1 MLSEKDLRYNKDMIE
16 PSRDELDAMKLDVS
30 LYPNETEEQTARRL
44 FREALPQAVLGLVD
58 IATNSSNDRT
68 RLTACQYIVE
78 RNMGKVGDDPAH
90 VKTDILEGIVADLE
104 ESLRK
109 EGQI

>member
-1 MLSEKDLRYNKDMIE
+1 MVMMSE
-16 PSRDELDAMKLDVS
+16 PSRDELDAMKLEAD
-30 LYPNETEEQTARRL
+30 LYPQETEEQTARRL
-44 FREALPQAVLGLVD
+44 FRTALPQAVVGLIE
-58 IATNSSNDRT
+58 IATNSTNDRT

-90 VKTDILEGIVADLE
+90 VKDDVLSSIVADLE

-109 EGQI
+109 EGQS